1 MTTMYIEI
9 DEATAEAVRQTAQ
22 RSGKTPEKM
31 LGEMVTEQFHKP
43 KSNDWIDK
51 VLESSRK
58 STSHSGGWKFNREE
72 LYDR

>member
-22 RSGKTPEKM
+22 QTGKTPEKVV
-31 LGEMVTEQFHKP
+31 GEVVAERFSKP
-43 KSNDWIDK
+43 NPNAWIK
-51 VLESSRK
+51 GFLESARK
-58 STSHSGGWKFNREE
+58 STSNSGGWKFNREE